1 MSGRPLR
8 RSVSPRSQYT
18 TTRAPQRPFCLPDAL
33 RFPQAARSFVGR
45 WYEYLHSGTSFID
58 PASRPCGGDGG
69 RLGATASSSSG
80 DYPPECRLTAAE
92 IEMMIAVPKEVGAAG
107 VVIWGGG
114 ADQGNRTLCEEFKG
128 YFANEL
134 GPAVARGLHGGGSL
148 PR

>member
-1 MSGRPLR
+1 M
-8 RSVSPRSQYT
+8 V
-18 TTRAPQRPFCLPDAL
+18 
-33 RFPQAARSFVGR
+33 R

-58 PASRPCGGDGG
+58 PASRPCGGGRG

-107 VVIWGGG
+107 VIIWGGG

>member
-1 MSGRPLR
+1 MPDVRC
-8 RSVSPRSQYT
+8 VSLKR
-18 TTRAPQRPFCLPDAL
+18 
-33 RFPQAARSFVGR
+33 ARSIVVR
-45 WYEYLHSGTSFID
+45 WYEYLHSGTSAIA
-58 PASRPCGGDGG
+58 PASRPCGGGRG

-107 VVIWGGG
+107 VIIWGGG

-134 GPAVARGLHGGGSL
+134 GPAVARGLHGGGGSL